1 MKICIIRAQ
10 SCDVHKRSRQ
20 QFYGGSVQWNCIN
33 TGRIMLTEVT
43 TIYKKVESPQSPTNS
58 SKNEKSV
65 LSFDVKLKAKR
76 RNEAL
81 QKVRAEAKNLSW

>member
-1 MKICIIRAQ
+1 
-10 SCDVHKRSRQ
+10 
-20 QFYGGSVQWNCIN
+20 
-33 TGRIMLTEVT
+33 MLTEVT